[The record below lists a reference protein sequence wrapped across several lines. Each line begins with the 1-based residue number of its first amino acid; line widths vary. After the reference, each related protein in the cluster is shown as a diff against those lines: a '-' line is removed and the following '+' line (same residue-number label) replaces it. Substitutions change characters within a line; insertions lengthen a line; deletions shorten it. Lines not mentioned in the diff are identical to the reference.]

1 MLTLG
6 LLENRL
12 SCNCSGKKISQSTA
26 ELPQETC
33 EQISHV
39 AMLNSLA
46 LGSRGSALTPYVKA
60 ERWRPINHQAAQR
73 LVVKGQM
80 VRVFKK
86 ENKIFTSSC
95 KKTPIAGVV
104 NLKK

>member
-1 MLTLG
+1 
-6 LLENRL
+6 
-12 SCNCSGKKISQSTA
+12 
-26 ELPQETC
+26 
-33 EQISHV
+33 
-39 AMLNSLA
+39 MLNSLA
-46 LGSRGSALTPYVKA
+46 LGSGGSALTSYIKA
-60 ERWRPINHQAAQR
+60 ERWRPINRQAAQR

-95 KKTPIAGVV
+95 KKKKVAGVV